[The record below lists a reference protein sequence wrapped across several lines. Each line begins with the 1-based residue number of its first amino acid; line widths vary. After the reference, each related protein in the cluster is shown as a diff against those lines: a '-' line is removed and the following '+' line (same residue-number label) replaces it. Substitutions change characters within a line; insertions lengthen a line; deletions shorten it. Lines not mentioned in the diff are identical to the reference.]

1 MTTLYRIDPARSRFT
16 VQAFATGLLSFMGH
30 SPAFAVRDFSGT
42 VAFEGGRVGGMR
54 LDLNVRA
61 DSLALTGEFRAAD
74 REEIE
79 RTMRREVL
87 ETADYPQIRYEA
99 VAASS
104 ETSSPGRYRVRL
116 DGRLSLHGVTREHP
130 AEAELTV
137 FDDGLRLGGGS
148 VVRLTDYRIRPV
160 TALGG
165 TIRLKDEL
173 RGTFDLAALPGES

>member
-1 MTTLYRIDPARSRFT
+1 MSTVYRFDPGQSRFT

-42 VAFEGGRVGGMR
+42 VAFDAGRVGGMR

-61 DSLALTGEFRAAD
+61 DSLALTGEFRSAD

-99 VAASS
+99 MAVSS
-104 ETSSPGRYRVRL
+104 ETSSPGRYCVRL
-116 DGRLSLHGVTREHP
+116 DGRLSLHGVTLEHP

-137 FDDGLRLGGGS
+137 FDDGLRLSGTS
-148 VVRLTDYRIRPV
+148 VVRLSGHRIRPV

-173 RGTFDLAALPGES
+173 RVTYDLAAVPGES

>member
-1 MTTLYRIDPARSRFT
+1 MTTRYRFDPGQSCFA
-16 VQAFATGLLSFMGH
+16 VQAFATGLLSFVGH
-30 SPAFAVRDFSGT
+30 SPAFAVRGFTGT

-54 LDLNVRA
+54 LDLIVRA
-61 DSLALTGEFRAAD
+61 DSLALAGEFRGAD

-79 RTMRREVL
+79 RSMRREVL
-87 ETADYPQIRYEA
+87 ETPDYPQVRYEA

-104 ETSSPGRYRVRL
+104 ETSSPGRYRVRMN
-116 DGRLSLHGVTREHP
+116 GRLALHGVTREHP

-137 FDDGLRLGGGS
+137 FDDGLRLSGGS
-148 VVRLTDYRIRPV
+148 VVRLSDFRIRPV

-173 RGTFDLAALPGES
+173 RVTFDLAAVPGES

>member
-1 MTTLYRIDPARSRFT
+1 
-16 VQAFATGLLSFMGH
+16 
-30 SPAFAVRDFSGT
+30 
-42 VAFEGGRVGGMR
+42 MR

-61 DSLALTGEFRAAD
+61 DSLALTGEFRPGD

-79 RTMRREVL
+79 GTMRREVL
-87 ETADYPQIRYEA
+87 ETAVYSRIRFEA
-99 VAASS
+99 ATASS

-137 FDDGLRLGGGS
+137 FDDGLRLRGGS
-148 VVRLTDYRIRPV
+148 AVRLSEYRIRPV

-173 RGTFDLAALPGES
+173 RAAFDLAAVPGVS